1 MRCENRE
8 RLTIT
13 QCKDF
18 CDSEMC
24 LHTLWTTTI
33 FTMLKKKKQSWLYST
48 SIHQTLILKQQCVYI
63 YLLNRK
69 FKISQKCQNLH
80 SASQNLLIKI
90 VTFPSWVGSQTG
102 SNTKPSS
109 TKPNKTFNIW
119 SFLFFQ
125 LFNNLRG
132 LKLSLS
138 SSQ

>member
-1 MRCENRE
+1 MQR
-8 RLTIT
+8 
-13 QCKDF
+13 F
-18 CDSEMC
+18 
-24 LHTLWTTTI
+24 LWFRNVSTHAMNYNN
-33 FTMLKKKKQSWLYST
+33 FHYVKEKKTKLIVQHIN
-48 SIHQTLILKQQCVYI
+48 IHQTLILKQQCVYI